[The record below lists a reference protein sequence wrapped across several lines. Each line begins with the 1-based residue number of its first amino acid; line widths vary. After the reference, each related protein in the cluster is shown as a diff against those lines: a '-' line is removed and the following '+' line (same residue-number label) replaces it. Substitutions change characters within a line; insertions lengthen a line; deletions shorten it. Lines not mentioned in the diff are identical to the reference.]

1 MVLINITVN
10 GQLTNSARFETTED
24 ANFWYDTNLAIFE
37 QGHVKTITDISLQ
50 VLEEQF
56 LFIAKNKCDF
66 GKEIILLVHVI
77 NNKKLANGLITLENL
92 ISILEDP
99 LIVKI
104 ERFLMHGS
112 IEIALSLIQ
121 TLPSTYF
128 TSEELDLVTDK
139 IETFLSTL

>member
-1 MVLINITVN
+1 M
-10 GQLTNSARFETTED
+10 S
-24 ANFWYDTNLAIFE
+24 
-37 QGHVKTITDISLQ
+37 
-50 VLEEQF
+50 
-56 LFIAKNKCDF
+56 
-66 GKEIILLVHVI
+66 
-77 NNKKLANGLITLENL
+77 LITLENL